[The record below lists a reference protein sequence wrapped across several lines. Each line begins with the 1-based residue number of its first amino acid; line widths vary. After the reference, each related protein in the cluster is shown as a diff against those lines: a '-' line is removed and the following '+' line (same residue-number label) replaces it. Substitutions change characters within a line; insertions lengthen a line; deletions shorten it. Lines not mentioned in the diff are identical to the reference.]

1 MSFQKFTDVVN
12 HLINTTRPS
21 IFWWSSNTMDGEWNT
36 LEHSN
41 LTKCTV
47 ISSIRGGPYVVVL
60 YTLLNVLSGVLSV
73 TGNSFVLIAVYK
85 THSLQ
90 VVSNFFICSLA
101 MADLMVGV
109 IANPLNIVMTNLRLW
124 GTDLPLDKASDFL
137 WPQTL
142 ITTTF
147 NLTAISIDRLIAV
160 KWPLR
165 YSSLVTTRV
174 SYLVIAFVWIASILF
189 GLPVF
194 FLESRILV
202 PYWVGCSVLTFFIS
216 LTSIFY
222 CYIKIL
228 RISHRQLR
236 TMIFSSNGSFHLRL
250 EEKLQALKNRKA
262 VFTLS
267 AITTVFLISFFPSL
281 ICSILFAITEGCK
294 NKSLILD
301 CWIWFIFLMYTSSFL
316 NPLIYGLRSK
326 GFRTVFRRFLD
337 KTFAPHKRF

>member
-1 MSFQKFTDVVN
+1 MEGKFTTLDQSNV
-12 HLINTTRPS
+12 TT
-21 IFWWSSNTMDGEWNT
+21 
-36 LEHSN
+36 
-41 LTKCTV
+41 CTI
-47 ISSIRGGPYVVVL
+47 ISSIEASPSAVVL
-60 YTLLNVLSGVLSV
+60 YTLFNAVSGVLSV
-73 TGNSFVLIAVYK
+73 AGNSLVLIAVYK

-101 MADLMVGV
+101 MADLMVGL
-109 IANPLNIVMTNLRLW
+109 IGNPMNILMTNLALW
-124 GTDLPLDKASDFL
+124 GTDQPLDRASDFF

-165 YSSLVTTRV
+165 YSSLMTTEV
-174 SYLVIAFVWIASILF
+174 AYFVIAFVWISSILF

-194 FLESRILV
+194 ILESSLIL
-202 PYWVGCSVLTFFIS
+202 PYWAVCSVLTFFIP

-236 TMIFSSNGSFHLRL
+236 TMVFSTNGSFHMKM

-281 ICSILFAITEGCK
+281 ICSILYAITYDCRSK
-294 NKSLILD
+294 NIILE
-301 CWIWFIFLMYTSSFL
+301 CWIWFIFLMYTSSFF

-326 GFRTVFRRFLD
+326 GFRTVFRRFFQQNF
-337 KTFAPHKRF
+337 TPHM